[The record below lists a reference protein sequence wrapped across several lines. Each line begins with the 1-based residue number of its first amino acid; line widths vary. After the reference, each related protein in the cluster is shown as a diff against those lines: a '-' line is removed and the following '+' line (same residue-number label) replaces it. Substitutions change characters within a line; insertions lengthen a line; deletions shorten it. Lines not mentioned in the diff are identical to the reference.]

1 MTKSSVLIT
10 KPESSAGREYRRLIK
25 RQKRIV
31 EVIDM
36 LTKEKFKNGVRILK
50 LVMDHKEVKK
60 LDRISSNPNAKAW
73 SDY

>member
-1 MTKSSVLIT
+1 MTKSAVLSPKT
-10 KPESSAGREYRRLIK
+10 EPSASREYRRLIN

-50 LVMDHKEVKK
+50 LVIDHEEVKK
-60 LDRISSNPNAKAW
+60 LDRGTSYPKAKTK
-73 SDY
+73 SD